1 MLMRPTRKSRNH
13 STNWRQ
19 NWIVSFKKEAA
30 VKADNKNP
38 KRQQFDNNFI
48 LKTSN
53 NKTYQCDLNL
63 SES

>member
-1 MLMRPTRKSRNH
+1 M
-13 STNWRQ
+13 NWRQ

-38 KRQQFDNNFI
+38 KRQQFDNKFI

-53 NKTYQCDLNL
+53 NKTCQCGLNL